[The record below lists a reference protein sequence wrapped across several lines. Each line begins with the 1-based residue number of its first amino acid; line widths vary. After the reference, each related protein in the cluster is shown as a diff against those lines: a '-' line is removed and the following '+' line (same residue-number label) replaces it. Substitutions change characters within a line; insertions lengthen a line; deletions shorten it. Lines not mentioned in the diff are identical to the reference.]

1 MIKGLDM
8 IAMKVQQNQNLEIS
22 NLQPGETKE
31 HVPLL
36 GIPIGKVGRLS
47 SRRGVDMAAH
57 AVNGK

>member
-1 MIKGLDM
+1 M
-8 IAMKVQQNQNLEIS
+8 IAMKVQQKQNLEIS